1 MIKLKGNNKIKN
13 LENIVFFDGYCVL
26 CNGFVD
32 FLIKTDKNNN
42 LKYGSLQGKT
52 AQEILKENYLN
63 YSNTV
68 VFYKST
74 DNIYEKSNAVIEIV
88 ISIGGIWKLFNL
100 FKIFPEF
107 LLNYIYDLVA
117 KHRNTIFGKRDSCR
131 VPSKEEKDKI
141 LP

>member
-1 MIKLKGNNKIKN
+1 M
-13 LENIVFFDGYCVL
+13 ENIVFFDGYCVL
-26 CNGFVD
+26 CNSFVD
-32 FLIKTDKNNN
+32 FLIKIDNNN
-42 LKYGSLQGKT
+42 HLKFSSLQGKV
-52 AQEILKENYLN
+52 AQKLLNENQLYHP
-63 YSNTV
+63 NTV

-74 DNIYEKSNAVIEIV
+74 DNTYEKSSAVIEIV
-88 ISIGGIWKLFNL
+88 NSVGGIWKLFNL
-100 FKIFPEF
+100 FKIFPEV